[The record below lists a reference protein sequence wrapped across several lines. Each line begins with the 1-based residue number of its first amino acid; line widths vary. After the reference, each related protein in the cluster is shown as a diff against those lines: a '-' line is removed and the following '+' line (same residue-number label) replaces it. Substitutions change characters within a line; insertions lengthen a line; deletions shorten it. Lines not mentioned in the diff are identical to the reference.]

1 MERKMSGTK
10 NAQRFP
16 VPEDYFRLLDE
27 LLSDPW
33 IFFLRV
39 LVPSEGIDGEFI
51 IRLIR
56 EYLRRYGRYPS
67 PAELISLLVKLLRP
81 RRRPIRAN

>member
-1 MERKMSGTK
+1 MFGNHHVK
-10 NAQRFP
+10 RFP

-33 IFFLRV
+33 IFILRV
-39 LVPSEGIDGEFI
+39 LAPSEGIDGEFI

-67 PAELISLLVKLLRP
+67 PVELILWLVQLLRP
-81 RRRPIRAN
+81 RWRPIRAN